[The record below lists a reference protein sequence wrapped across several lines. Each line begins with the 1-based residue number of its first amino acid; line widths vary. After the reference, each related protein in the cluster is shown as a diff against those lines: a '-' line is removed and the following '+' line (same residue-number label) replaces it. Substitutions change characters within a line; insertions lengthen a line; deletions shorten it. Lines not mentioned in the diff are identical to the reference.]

1 MNYIKNTD
9 NGHSRRCVIM
19 EGSMFYWILWVF
31 WVYVTFFMNKQN
43 SYRPKLAAV
52 ILVLITLSNVHFVF
66 KSFEFYA
73 SGLFMLLLSYIIFSK
88 KKLGLLLYAFICSF
102 IVTIAYVTFNLFV
115 IYDPVWVIFKKE
127 WMMGICFSCLAI
139 FLQTSLKDR
148 LLIIVSGTMQGEILY
163 AFYLS
168 KFEFSYPIGSIG
180 YLDVFSL
187 ITILLVSWSILEN
200 AGPYFQNH
208 FHFLEKGK
216 QKSS

>member
-1 MNYIKNTD
+1 
-9 NGHSRRCVIM
+9 M

-31 WVYVTFFMNKQN
+31 WIYVTFFMNKQN
-43 SYRPKLAAV
+43 LYRSKLGSV
-52 ILVLITLSNVHFVF
+52 ILVLIILSNVHFKVI
-66 KSFEFYA
+66 SFEFYA
-73 SGLFMLLLSYIIFSK
+73 SGLFILLLSYIILGK
-88 KKLGLLLYAFICSF
+88 KKLGSLLYAFICSF

-115 IYDPVWVIFKKE
+115 IYDPVWVIFQKE

-168 KFEFSYPIGSIG
+168 KFEFSYPIGTIA

-200 AGPYFQNH
+200 AGTFFQNH
-208 FHFLEKGK
+208 FHFFEKGK

>member
-1 MNYIKNTD
+1 
-9 NGHSRRCVIM
+9 M

-31 WVYVTFFMNKQN
+31 WIYVTFFMNKQN
-43 SYRPKLAAV
+43 RYRSKLGSV
-52 ILVLITLSNVHFVF
+52 ILVLIILSNVHF
-66 KSFEFYA
+66 KIMSFEFYA
-73 SGLFMLLLSYIIFSK
+73 SGLFILLLSYIILGK
-88 KKLGLLLYAFICSF
+88 KKLGSLLYAFICSF

-115 IYDPVWVIFKKE
+115 IYDPVWVIFQKE

-163 AFYLS
+163 AIYLS
-168 KFEFSYPIGSIG
+168 KFEFSYPIGTIA

-200 AGPYFQNH
+200 AGTFFQNH

>member
-1 MNYIKNTD
+1 
-9 NGHSRRCVIM
+9 
-19 EGSMFYWILWVF
+19 
-31 WVYVTFFMNKQN
+31 MNKQN
-43 SYRPKLAAV
+43 LYRSKLGSV
-52 ILVLITLSNVHFVF
+52 ILVLIILSNVHFKVM
-66 KSFEFYA
+66 SFEFYA
-73 SGLFMLLLSYIIFSK
+73 SGLFILLLSYIILGK
-88 KKLGLLLYAFICSF
+88 KKLGSLLYAFICSF

-115 IYDPVWVIFKKE
+115 IYDPVWVIFQKE

-168 KFEFSYPIGSIG
+168 KFEFSYPIGTIA

-200 AGPYFQNH
+200 AGTFFQNH

>member
-1 MNYIKNTD
+1 
-9 NGHSRRCVIM
+9 M

-31 WVYVTFFMNKQN
+31 WIYVTFFMNKQN
-43 SYRPKLAAV
+43 LYRSKLGSV
-52 ILVLITLSNVHFVF
+52 ILVLIILSNVHFKVM
-66 KSFEFYA
+66 SFEFYA
-73 SGLFMLLLSYIIFSK
+73 SGLFILLLSYIILGK
-88 KKLGLLLYAFICSF
+88 KKLGSLLYAFICSF

-115 IYDPVWVIFKKE
+115 IYDPVWVIFQKE

-163 AFYLS
+163 AIYLS
-168 KFEFSYPIGSIG
+168 KFEFSYPIGTIA

-200 AGPYFQNH
+200 AGTFFQNH

>member
-1 MNYIKNTD
+1 
-9 NGHSRRCVIM
+9 M
-19 EGSMFYWILWVF
+19 EGSMFYWILWVY

-43 SYRPKLAAV
+43 HYRSKLATF
-52 ILVLITLSNVHFVF
+52 ILVLIILSNVHFMF
-66 KSFEFYA
+66 MSFEFHV
-73 SGLFMLLLSYIIFSK
+73 SGLFMLLLSYIILSK
-88 KKLGLLLYAFICSF
+88 KKLGSLLYAFICSF
-102 IVTIAYVTFNLFV
+102 TVTIAYVTFNLFV
-115 IYDPVWVIFKKE
+115 IYDPVWVIFQKE

-148 LLIIVSGTMQGEILY
+148 LLIAVSGTMQGEILY

-168 KFEFSYPIGSIG
+168 KFEFSYPIGAIA

-200 AGPYFQNH
+200 AGTFFQNH
-208 FHFLEKGK
+208 YHFFEKGK

>member
-1 MNYIKNTD
+1 
-9 NGHSRRCVIM
+9 M

-31 WVYVTFFMNKQN
+31 WIYVTFFMNKQN
-43 SYRPKLAAV
+43 LYRSKLGSV
-52 ILVLITLSNVHFVF
+52 ILVLIILSNVHF
-66 KSFEFYA
+66 KIMSFEFYA
-73 SGLFMLLLSYIIFSK
+73 SGLFILLLSYIILGK
-88 KKLGLLLYAFICSF
+88 KKLGSLLYAFICSF

-115 IYDPVWVIFKKE
+115 IYDPVWVIFQKE

-163 AFYLS
+163 AIYLS
-168 KFEFSYPIGSIG
+168 KFEFSYPIGTIA

-200 AGPYFQNH
+200 AGTFFQNH

>member
-1 MNYIKNTD
+1 
-9 NGHSRRCVIM
+9 M

-31 WVYVTFFMNKQN
+31 WIYVTFFMNKQN
-43 SYRPKLAAV
+43 LYRSKLGSV
-52 ILVLITLSNVHFVF
+52 ILVLIILSNVHFKVM
-66 KSFEFYA
+66 SFEFYA
-73 SGLFMLLLSYIIFSK
+73 SGLFILLLSYIILGK
-88 KKLGLLLYAFICSF
+88 KKLGSLLYAFICSF

-115 IYDPVWVIFKKE
+115 IYDPVWVIFQKE

-163 AFYLS
+163 AIYLS
-168 KFEFSYPIGSIG
+168 KFEISYPIGTIA

-200 AGPYFQNH
+200 AGTFFQNH

>member
-1 MNYIKNTD
+1 
-9 NGHSRRCVIM
+9 
-19 EGSMFYWILWVF
+19 MFYWVLWVF

-43 SYRPKLAAV
+43 HYRSKLATF
-52 ILVLITLSNVHFVF
+52 ILVLIILSNVHFMF
-66 KSFEFYA
+66 MSFEFHV
-73 SGLFMLLLSYIIFSK
+73 SGLFMLLLSYIILSK
-88 KKLGLLLYAFICSF
+88 KKLGSLLYAFICSF
-102 IVTIAYVTFNLFV
+102 TITIAYVTFNLFV
-115 IYDPVWVIFKKE
+115 IYDPVWVIFQKE

-168 KFEFSYPIGSIG
+168 KFEFSYPIGALA

-200 AGPYFQNH
+200 AGIFFQNH
-208 FHFLEKGK
+208 SHFFEKGK

>member
-1 MNYIKNTD
+1 
-9 NGHSRRCVIM
+9 M

-31 WVYVTFFMNKQN
+31 WIYVTFFMNKQN
-43 SYRPKLAAV
+43 LYRSKLGSV
-52 ILVLITLSNVHFVF
+52 ILVLIILSNVHFKVI
-66 KSFEFYA
+66 SFEFYA
-73 SGLFMLLLSYIIFSK
+73 SGLFILLLSYIILGK
-88 KKLGLLLYAFICSF
+88 KKLGSLLYAFICSF

-115 IYDPVWVIFKKE
+115 IYDPVWVIFQKE

-163 AFYLS
+163 AIYLS
-168 KFEFSYPIGSIG
+168 KFEFSYPIGTIA

-200 AGPYFQNH
+200 AGTFFQNH